1 MAYYT
6 IPVHVFK
13 KANIGLGTN
22 DPIGTFAPELCR
34 FGVLTHTAHLGYK
47 CHACAGYRGGRG
59 VYRLAAVI
67 AEVEVPCRHQI
78 VVQMLPVIIGDFY
91 CRFKKL
97 GFSCVTVHVRKT
109 VQRPGLSAAPA

>member
-67 AEVEVPCRHQI
+67 AEVIPHP
-78 VVQMLPVIIGDFY
+78 LNPVATYMFGVLSEYGPIYGIPS
-91 CRFKKL
+91 KL
-97 GFSCVTVHVRKT
+97 TQSSTSQCSRSIASG
-109 VQRPGLSAAPA
+109 